1 MRFDER
7 GLFHP
12 GCNSYEGYYVMMT
25 LTKST
30 FFRATLH
37 VITSA
42 TGFTIIMTI
51 GKSISAGPIRLTSA
65 ETDAAPGMPTAQRM
79 AQMAAMAFGFFLRYC
94 ICGCA
99 MNSLSDGSAESIA
112 ALSLGLIS
120 SRFAATYALA
130 LSCDTE
136 GRRGERRQWGSGRE
150 ARRASRVTPRVFA
163 RGEAR
168 WRARHASAGRRT
180 VSFLAFS
187 MATSEAALAFA
198 ATASAAALAF
208 SFNAFIAC
216 GAREC
221 DGDESSRRP
230 VSKVTWHTRS
240 NRVSKVEAL
249 LKPSDETRFSK
260 FSIGRLGLTV
270 DREAFTGVSRQS

>member
-1 MRFDER
+1 MSRACASTSAGFFIPVAIRTRDTI
-7 GLFHP
+7 L
-12 GCNSYEGYYVMMT
+12 YVMMT

-130 LSCDTE
+130 LSCDAE
-136 GRRGERRQWGSGRE
+136 GRRGRRRQRGSE
-150 ARRASRVTPRVFA
+150 T
-163 RGEAR
+163 
-168 WRARHASAGRRT
+168 
-180 VSFLAFS
+180 
-187 MATSEAALAFA
+187 
-198 ATASAAALAF
+198 
-208 SFNAFIAC
+208 
-216 GAREC
+216 
-221 DGDESSRRP
+221 
-230 VSKVTWHTRS
+230 TRS
-240 NRVSKVEAL
+240 TPCRV
-249 LKPSDETRFSK
+249 
-260 FSIGRLGLTV
+260 G
-270 DREAFTGVSRQS
+270 